1 MAVATILPYI
11 TPSSV
16 RLEFLLDEMSDI
28 AQDLMHDE
36 PYMQLPEARS
46 HALDM
51 LDELA
56 IYAASWDHMAFYAGN
71 DDAIA
76 F

>member
-1 MAVATILPYI
+1 MALAILPHV

-16 RLEFLLDEMSDI
+16 HLQFINDEMSDI

-36 PYMQLPEARS
+36 PGMQLVEARR
-46 HALDM
+46 HALHM

-56 IYAASWDHMAFYAGN
+56 IYASSWDHMAFYAGN
-71 DDAIA
+71 DDAMP